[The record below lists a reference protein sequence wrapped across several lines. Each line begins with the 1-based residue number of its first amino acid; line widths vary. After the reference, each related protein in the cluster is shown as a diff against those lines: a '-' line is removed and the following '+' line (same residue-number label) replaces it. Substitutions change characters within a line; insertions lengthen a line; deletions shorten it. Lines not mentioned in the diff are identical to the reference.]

1 MSTQRD
7 VIAQQHFLQP
17 RRACDERA
25 CCRCLAAGAAWKLA
39 DSLHACSERWCS
51 HQARCK
57 QPGRH
62 GQLPQPIMCSL
73 LVGVHVIGEADINQ
87 VSQKSDVLG
96 VIRLPDKNVSLQGVR
111 ELIAHELPTFPH
123 DFLFLTQE
131 RIPVLKHQEEHI
143 NATDVLGN
151 TNALFITRHFDR
163 WRIGIKK
170 AGGPVIGFI
179 FADRNLSV
187 TDLRSEI
194 NEQLLDGEF
203 AFCDRNGWPVLNTQE
218 SALFAWDVISQ
229 GVVTLQLPQN
239 KPTAPFALRGNKDC
253 RKRKKHSTG
262 FTIQQDSK
270 KDIVISYARSEA
282 DEHAKKLK
290 AQLEVLGAKVFLDQ
304 DDIVPG
310 DDWQNKLNDAIQ
322 NCTIFVPLVTAR
334 YGNTT
339 YTNKEVKL
347 ADYIGK
353 FVIPVNFM
361 KSWPPNHLAIQFA
374 SIQYIDWRKAHEVQ
388 QGSRE
393 SDGED
398 DEGVRI
404 WETRSVERVAND
416 IYSILRQC
424 KDEVVFRNA
433 VNNSVLATADSAT
446 PLLCPDNRPFIVI
459 SAHPNDKE
467 FCIRLQCLLE
477 RNCYEAWCSLD
488 SLGTAHNMACG
499 GGASSPSS
507 AGTTTPGTPLPSSV
521 LPFGSQDSR
530 GASDSQGHVQ
540 LRPPPL
546 LRIPSFQFSCSM
558 DTVDSDSLSNKE
570 CNKKNEFRKQVLRAE
585 VVVIVLSESY
595 LESKASQQQACYCLL
610 RKKVVVV
617 ACTEKEVPVSIQ
629 KRLQFAS
636 LLNKRESEDWEG
648 QLLER
653 ISKLLKQPEKPVFDA
668 TLEETTYL
676 EKKLLTQLPLA
687 DFKVYVTGG
696 THLSSKRSESICCA
710 IGQELALLKFVSL
723 CTCGFFGV
731 EELVAKS
738 FCEERSLTEKPFHRV
753 FHIVP
758 ERDKKDWS
766 KKAYQKSDGTFGG
779 IPHGQVKVVGSSMAE
794 RDSVIAR
801 VFEVCILIEG
811 GQHTARRVAEFVWND
826 KPVIPIVC
834 TGRAAAG
841 NFNTDVVVDSNAL
854 LSVLE
859 NPPPGVDCNT
869 WALLKNNCS
878 SPEDI
883 GKAVKKVVINLYRQ
897 LKAKKRPTEL
907 PEVLRKV
914 SRPS

>member
-1 MSTQRD
+1 M
-7 VIAQQHFLQP
+7 
-17 RRACDERA
+17 
-25 CCRCLAAGAAWKLA
+25 
-39 DSLHACSERWCS
+39 
-51 HQARCK
+51 
-57 QPGRH
+57 
-62 GQLPQPIMCSL
+62 
-73 LVGVHVIGEADINQ
+73 IGEADINQ
-87 VSQKSDVLG
+87 SNQKSDVLG
-96 VIRLPDKNVSLQGVR
+96 VIRLTDVNVNLKNVR
-111 ELIAHELPTFPH
+111 ELMAHELPTFH
-123 DFLFLTQE
+123 RDFLFLTQE

-143 NATDVLGN
+143 SAIDVLNG
-151 TNALFITRHFDR
+151 TNALFVTRNFDR

-170 AGGPVIGFI
+170 AGGSVIGFI

-203 AFCDRNGWPVLNTQE
+203 AFCDRNGWPVLSNQE
-218 SALFAWDVISQ
+218 QALFAWDVICQ
-229 GVVTLQLPQN
+229 GVVTIQLPQN
-239 KPTAPFALRGNKDC
+239 KVTTPLHLRGSKDC

-262 FTIQQDSK
+262 FTIQEFSK

-290 AQLEVLGAKVFLDQ
+290 AQLEVLGAQVFLDQ

-388 QGSRE
+388 QGARE
-393 SDGED
+393 SDNEEE
-398 DEGVRI
+398 EGIRT
-404 WETRSVERVAND
+404 WESRSVERVAND

-424 KDEVVFRNA
+424 KEQVVFSNTI
-433 VNNSVLATADSAT
+433 NSQALVAQADSAT
-446 PLLCPDNRPFIVI
+446 PLLCPDHRPFIVI
-459 SAHPNDKE
+459 SAHPQDKD
-467 FCIRLQCLLE
+467 FCGRLQCLLE

-488 SLGTAHNMACG
+488 SLATPSGPSGA

-507 AGTTTPGTPLPSSV
+507 AGTITPSTPLPSSV
-521 LPFGSQDSR
+521 PTFGSQDSR
-530 GASDSQGHVQ
+530 GTSDSQNMGHGAP
-540 LRPPPL
+540 RPPPL

-558 DTVDSDSLSNKE
+558 DTVDSDSMSNKE
-570 CNKKNEFRKQVLRAE
+570 SNRKYEFRKQVLRAE
-585 VVVIVLSESY
+585 VVIIVLSESY

-617 ACTEKEVPVSIQ
+617 GCTEKEVPVSIQ
-629 KRLQFAS
+629 KRLQFATIV
-636 LLNKRESEDWEG
+636 NKQESDDWEC

-653 ISKLLKQPEKPVFDA
+653 ISRLLKQPEKPVFDA

-676 EKKLLTQLPLA
+676 EKKLLTELPQS
-687 DFKVYVTGG
+687 DYRVYVTGG
-696 THLSSKRSESICCA
+696 THLTCKRSESICCA
-710 IGQELALLKFVSL
+710 IGQELASLKFVSL
-723 CTCGFFGV
+723 CTSGFFGV
-731 EELVAKS
+731 EEQVARS

-753 FHIVP
+753 FHVVP

-766 KKAYQKSDGTFGG
+766 KKAYQRPNGTFGG
-779 IPHGQVKVVGSSMAE
+779 ITHGQVKVVGGSMAE
-794 RDSVIAR
+794 RDAVIAR
-801 VFEVCILIEG
+801 VFDVCIVIEG
-811 GQHTARRVAEFVWND
+811 GLNTARRVAEFVWND
-826 KPVIPIVC
+826 KPVIPIVS

-841 NFNTDVVVDSNAL
+841 NFNPGVGVDTNAL
-854 LSVLE
+854 NAIWE

-869 WALLKNNCS
+869 WAVLKNSCS
-878 SPEDI
+878 TAEDI
-883 GKAVKKVVINLYRQ
+883 GKAVKKIIINLHRH

>member
-1 MSTQRD
+1 MS
-7 VIAQQHFLQP
+7 
-17 RRACDERA
+17 
-25 CCRCLAAGAAWKLA
+25 
-39 DSLHACSERWCS
+39 SS
-51 HQARCK
+51 
-57 QPGRH
+57 
-62 GQLPQPIMCSL
+62 

-87 VSQKSDVLG
+87 ANQKSDVLG
-96 VIRLPDKNVSLQGVR
+96 VIRLTDVNVNLKNVR
-111 ELIAHELPTFPH
+111 ELMAHELPTFH
-123 DFLFLTQE
+123 RDFLFLTQE

-143 NATDVLGN
+143 SAIDVLNG
-151 TNALFITRHFDR
+151 TNALFVTRNFDR

-170 AGGPVIGFI
+170 AGGSVIGFI

-203 AFCDRNGWPVLNTQE
+203 AFCDRNGWPVLSNQE
-218 SALFAWDVISQ
+218 QALFAWDVICQ
-229 GVVTLQLPQN
+229 GVVTIQLPQN
-239 KPTAPFALRGNKDC
+239 KVTTPLHLRGSKDC

-262 FTIQQDSK
+262 FTIQEFSK

-282 DEHAKKLK
+282 DEHARKLK
-290 AQLEVLGAKVFLDQ
+290 AQLEVLGAQVFLDQ

-388 QGSRE
+388 QGARE
-393 SDGED
+393 SDNEEE
-398 DEGVRI
+398 EGIRT
-404 WETRSVERVAND
+404 WESRSVERVAND

-424 KDEVVFRNA
+424 KEQVVFSNA
-433 VNNSVLATADSAT
+433 INSRALVAQADSAT
-446 PLLCPDNRPFIVI
+446 PLLCPDHRPFIVI
-459 SAHPNDKE
+459 SAHPQDKD
-467 FCIRLQCLLE
+467 FCGRLQCLLE

-488 SLGTAHNMACG
+488 SLATPSGPSGA

-507 AGTTTPGTPLPSSV
+507 AGTITPSTPLPSSV
-521 LPFGSQDSR
+521 PTFGSQDSR
-530 GASDSQGHVQ
+530 GTSDSQNMGHSAP
-540 LRPPPL
+540 RPPPL

-558 DTVDSDSLSNKE
+558 DTVDSDSMSNKE
-570 CNKKNEFRKQVLRAE
+570 SNRKYEFRKQVLRAE
-585 VVVIVLSESY
+585 VVIIVLSESY

-617 ACTEKEVPVSIQ
+617 GCTEKEVPVSIQ
-629 KRLQFAS
+629 KRLQFATIV
-636 LLNKRESEDWEG
+636 NKESDDWEC

-653 ISKLLKQPEKPVFDA
+653 ISRLLKQPEKPVFDA
-668 TLEETTYL
+668 TLEEATYL
-676 EKKLLTQLPLA
+676 EKKLLTELPQS
-687 DFKVYVTGG
+687 DYRVYVTGG
-696 THLSSKRSESICCA
+696 THLTCKRSESICCA
-710 IGQELALLKFVSL
+710 IGQELASLKFVSL
-723 CTCGFFGV
+723 CTSGFFGV
-731 EELVAKS
+731 EEQVARS

-753 FHIVP
+753 FHVVP

-766 KKAYQKSDGTFGG
+766 KKAYQRPNGTFGG
-779 IPHGQVKVVGSSMAE
+779 ITHGQVKVVGGSMAE
-794 RDSVIAR
+794 RDAVIAR
-801 VFEVCILIEG
+801 VFDVCIVIEG
-811 GQHTARRVAEFVWND
+811 GLNTARRVAEFVWND
-826 KPVIPIVC
+826 KPVIPIVS

-841 NFNTDVVVDSNAL
+841 NFNPGVGVDTNAL
-854 LSVLE
+854 NAIWE

-869 WALLKNNCS
+869 WAVLKNSCS
-878 SPEDI
+878 TAEDI
-883 GKAVKKVVINLYRQ
+883 GKAVKKIIINLHRH

>member
-1 MSTQRD
+1 MS
-7 VIAQQHFLQP
+7 
-17 RRACDERA
+17 
-25 CCRCLAAGAAWKLA
+25 
-39 DSLHACSERWCS
+39 
-51 HQARCK
+51 
-57 QPGRH
+57 
-62 GQLPQPIMCSL
+62 SL

-87 VSQKSDVLG
+87 SNQKSDVLG
-96 VIRLPDKNVSLQGVR
+96 VIRLPDVNVNLKDVR
-111 ELIAHELPTFPH
+111 ELMGHELPTFH
-123 DFLFLTQE
+123 RDFLFLTQE

-143 NATDVLGN
+143 NAVDVLKG
-151 TNALFITRHFDR
+151 TNALFITRNFDR

-170 AGGPVIGFI
+170 AGGSVIGFV

-203 AFCDRNGWPVLNTQE
+203 AFCDRNGWPVLSNQE
-218 SALFAWDVISQ
+218 PVLFAWDVICQ
-229 GVVTLQLPQN
+229 GVITIQLPQN
-239 KPTAPFALRGNKDC
+239 KVTTPLHLRGKDC

-262 FTIQQDSK
+262 FTIQEVSK

-282 DEHAKKLK
+282 DEHARKLK
-290 AQLEVLGAKVFLDQ
+290 AQLEVLGAQVFLDQ

-388 QGSRE
+388 QGARE
-393 SDGED
+393 SDNEEE
-398 DEGVRI
+398 EGVRT
-404 WETRSVERVAND
+404 WESRSVERVAND

-424 KDEVVFRNA
+424 KEQVAFSTAINPQA
-433 VNNSVLATADSAT
+433 LIAQADSAT
-446 PLLCPDNRPFIVI
+446 PLLCPDRRPFIVI
-459 SAHPNDKE
+459 SAHPQDKD
-467 FCIRLQCLLE
+467 FCCQLQCLLE

-488 SLGTAHNMACG
+488 SLGTPSGPSGA

-507 AGTTTPGTPLPSSV
+507 GGTITPSTPLPSSV
-521 LPFGSQDSR
+521 PAFGSQDSR
-530 GASDSQGHVQ
+530 GTSDSQSMGHGQ
-540 LRPPPL
+540 PRPPPL

-558 DTVDSDSLSNKE
+558 DTVDSDSMSNKE
-570 CNKKNEFRKQVLRAE
+570 SNRKYEFRKQVLRAE
-585 VVVIVLSESY
+585 VVIIVLSESY

-617 ACTEKEVPVSIQ
+617 GCTEKEVPVSIQ
-629 KRLQFAS
+629 KRLQFATIV
-636 LLNKRESEDWEG
+636 NKQESDDWEC

-653 ISKLLKQPEKPVFDA
+653 IGRLLKQPEKPVFDA
-668 TLEETTYL
+668 SLEETTYL
-676 EKKLLTQLPLA
+676 EKKLLTELPQL
-687 DFKVYVTGG
+687 DYRVYVTGG
-696 THLSSKRSESICCA
+696 THLSCKRSESICCA
-710 IGQELALLKFVSL
+710 IGQELASLKFVSL
-723 CTCGFFGV
+723 CTSGFFGV
-731 EELVAKS
+731 EEQVARS

-753 FHIVP
+753 FHVVP

-766 KKAYQKSDGTFGG
+766 KKAYQRPDGTFGG
-779 IPHGQVKVVGSSMAE
+779 ITHGQVKVVGSSMAE
-794 RDSVIAR
+794 RDAVIAR
-801 VFEVCILIEG
+801 VFDVCILIEG
-811 GQHTARRVAEFVWND
+811 GLNTARRVAEFVWND

-841 NFNTDVVVDSNAL
+841 NFNPGVGVDTNAL
-854 LSVLE
+854 NAIWE

-869 WALLKNNCS
+869 WAVLKNSCS
-878 SPEDI
+878 TAEDI
-883 GKAVKKVVINLYRQ
+883 GKAVKKIVINLHRL

-907 PEVLRKV
+907 PEVLQKV